1 MSDDPPLLVILGGIN
16 GAGKSSLARRLAMA
30 PDTAH
35 LVFLDPDKIA
45 AAVRHARPALSLNAA
60 NFAGLRIVSE
70 RTAEMLA
77 TRQSF
82 VIETVLAT
90 VAHRRLCEKAQAEG
104 WRVRLVY
111 IGLPS
116 VDASIARVA
125 LRVSKG
131 GHAVPEADIRRRWPK
146 THENLAWFAQH
157 ADSVEVYAN
166 AGWET
171 PPTLVARVMV
181 GRVRIFDPDILPAVT
196 EALRPRA

>member
-1 MSDDPPLLVILGGIN
+1 MSGDTPLLIILGGIN

-45 AAVRHARPALSLNAA
+45 AEVRRARPGLSLNAA

-70 RTAEMLA
+70 RTTEMLA

-82 VIETVLAT
+82 VTETVLAT
-90 VAHRRLCEKAQAEG
+90 VAHRRLCEKAQAKG

-111 IGLPS
+111 IGLPRLE
-116 VDASIARVA
+116 DSIARVA

-146 THENLAWFAQH
+146 THDNLAWFAQH

-171 PPTLVARVMV
+171 PPTLVARGVA
-181 GRVRIFDPDILPAVT
+181 GRVQILDPDILPAVT
-196 EALRPRA
+196 EVLRPLA